1 MKLRIVILL
10 MSIVL
15 LNSCIVKSLQPFYT
29 KDKIAFNENLIG
41 NWEDQHKGI
50 WHVLSFKEVFEK
62 DNKKE
67 NGGEEVKLSEED
79 LKAYETYKN
88 SYVVSYNKPKKEEAL
103 FVAMPFMVDDQ
114 LFLDFTP
121 FHYESNELAD
131 LVGQHLLKTHSAAK
145 VDFDTEGN
153 PKFSWLS
160 EERIKPLYKENKIR
174 LKHEKIGA
182 DEDLVLTASSEELYA
197 FLRKFMQAD
206 IENKWSKDVIRLKP
220 SDVKPE

>member
-10 MSIVL
+10 ICVTL

-29 KDKIAFNENLIG
+29 KDKLAFNKDLIG
-41 NWEDQHKGI
+41 SWEDQHKGI
-50 WHVLSFKEVFEK
+50 WHVASFKEQFEK
-62 DNKKE
+62 ENSKE
-67 NGGEEVKLSEED
+67 NGELKIDISKED
-79 LKAYETYKN
+79 LATYEAYKDGYIVAYDRPE
-88 SYVVSYNKPKKEEAL
+88 KEEAIFL
-103 FVAMPFMVDDQ
+103 AMPFMVDDQ

-121 FHYESNELAD
+121 FYFNDDNLAPI
-131 LVGQHLLKTHSAAK
+131 VGGHLLKTHSAAK
-145 VDFDTEGN
+145 VDFNSEGN

-174 LKHEKIGA
+174 LKHEKIGV
-182 DEDLVLTASSEELYA
+182 DEDLVLTASSEELHA

-206 IENKWSKDVIRLKP
+206 IENKWTKDVIRLKP